1 MCKKCFFTLVEVQ
14 MSALRVQSACSHR
27 IVRLENSISIKKL
40 DGSGDFN
47 ASCYRYYACNSAFL
61 KVQIECTI
69 SGAVRFKKHRYY
81 ELNES

>member
-14 MSALRVQSACSHR
+14 MSAFRVQSACSQR

-40 DGSGDFN
+40 DGNGDF
-47 ASCYRYYACNSAFL
+47 YRYFACNSAFL

-69 SGAVRFKKHRYY
+69 SGAVRVKEHRYY
-81 ELNES
+81 ELNESLKP